1 MEAVDESV
9 HVCLASDS
17 GSFDFKFQVAFGF
30 FFEVLIALESLPVVI
45 SSFRLPVF
53 TGKNK

>member
-9 HVCLASDS
+9 HVCLTGDS
-17 GSFDFKFQVAFGF
+17 GGFDFKFQVAFGF

-45 SSFRLPVF
+45 SAFRLPVF
-53 TGKNK
+53 AGKNK